1 MVSNNI
7 CVDFSL
13 VDIIFALNDPK
24 RGPTALYYESNSD
37 IKDPSL
43 PLKVAVKSQLTLS
56 LMDRDAVVSQSDAV
70 LPFPDISK
78 ISFSFLFTMHSESG
92 NITGSFSYLVPQNE
106 NIALYRK
113 IPALKAKMQEI
124 SNAFQSF
131 IYKSDTALPKEYVN
145 LLNGLFDFEQPTKPS
160 TAVKEQVEITTEHV
174 SGTPDYLLK
183 KVKKNLEFVFFN
195 LLVERPII
203 VTGRSRIAVGYAI
216 ASLEFL
222 TPHRTLKKII
232 FSEDYV
238 DSKQINERVDVIGV
252 SSIHEKQYLKEFIVV
267 DVDKFEIHGDMKGN
281 KTFFKD
287 FINKIKNQDSE
298 TIQQDLRIFI
308 TDLLDTTHKIT
319 DLFATNENV
328 SKEKIN
334 NLTRNLKSDE
344 REAIVEISAT
354 YNPLI
359 ADKIRADLGSKVS
372 GWLDD
377 FS

>member
-1 MVSNNI
+1 M
-7 CVDFSL
+7 DFSL

-37 IKDPSL
+37 VKDPSL

-106 NIALYRK
+106 NISLYRK
-113 IPALKAKMQEI
+113 IPALKSKMQEI

-131 IYKSDTALPKEYVN
+131 IYKSDTALPKEYAN

-160 TAVKEQVEITTEHV
+160 TPVKEQVEITTEHV

-203 VTGRSRIAVGYAI
+203 VTGRSKIAVGYAI

-232 FSEDYV
+232 FSEDYI
-238 DSKQINERVDVIGV
+238 DSKQLNERVDVIGV

-334 NLTRNLKSDE
+334 NLTKNLKSDE

-359 ADKIRADLGSKVS
+359 ADKIRADLSSKVS